1 MSPPVASA
9 LGRGCQTRAVGAD
22 GLRWLEPVWP
32 VAARVRVVSTLR
44 SGGSS
49 RGCHAGLNLAEHV
62 DDAPDAVA
70 ENRRRLRVA
79 ARLPAEPG
87 WLEQVHGTAVVDV
100 ATLRGNVAQG
110 DAGFADEPGFVA
122 AVLTADCL
130 PVVIADRSATRVAVA
145 HAGWR
150 GLAAGVLEACIA
162 RLGVPSGE
170 LHAWLGP
177 AISQPSFEV
186 GAEVR
191 DAFVTRAREYEA
203 AFVPNER
210 GRFQADLFELAR
222 LRLRDCGVA
231 AVHGGGWCTAAQRGL
246 YYSFRRDGTTGR
258 MATLAWLDAVA
269 C

>member
-1 MSPPVASA
+1 VSPPVASA
-9 LGRGCQTRAVGAD
+9 PGRRCATRAVGAD

-44 SGGSS
+44 SGGMS
-49 RGCHAGLNLAEHV
+49 RGHHAGLNLAQHV
-62 DDAPDAVA
+62 DDAPDAVT

-79 ARLPAEPG
+79 VRLPAEPG
-87 WLEQVHGTAVVDV
+87 WLAQVHGTAVVDV
-100 ATLRGNVAQG
+100 ATLRGTVVQA
-110 DAGFADEPGFVA
+110 DAAIAAEPGCVA
-122 AVLTADCL
+122 AILTADCL

-162 RLGVPSGE
+162 RLGAPAGE

-177 AISQPSFEV
+177 AISQTSFEV
-186 GAEVR
+186 GVDVR
-191 DAFVTRAREYEA
+191 DAFLTRSHEYDA
-203 AFVPNER
+203 GFVPNDR
-210 GRFQADLFELAR
+210 GRFQADLYELAR

-246 YYSFRRDGTTGR
+246 FYSFRRDGTTGR
-258 MATLAWLDAVA
+258 MATLAWLDAGA